1 MQILVNTD
9 KNINGDESHQ
19 DKFSAQIAKEL
30 ARFRSHITR
39 IEAHITDQ
47 NGKKKGTKDFICI
60 LEARLEGRQP
70 IAVSDQE
77 DTIEQAVSGALNK
90 LKAALETILGR
101 LQNH

>member
-9 KNINGDESHQ
+9 KNINGNERLQ
-19 DKFSAQIAKEL
+19 DKFSDQISKEIE
-30 ARFRSHITR
+30 RFKSHITR

-90 LKAALETILGR
+90 LKAALDTILGR